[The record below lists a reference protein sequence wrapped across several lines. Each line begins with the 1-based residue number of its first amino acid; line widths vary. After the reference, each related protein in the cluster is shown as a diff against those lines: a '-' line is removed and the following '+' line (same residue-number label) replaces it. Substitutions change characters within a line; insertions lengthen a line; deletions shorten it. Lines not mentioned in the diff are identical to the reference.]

1 MTLALVRHGRTAW
14 NLERRLQ
21 GRSDIALDA
30 HGELQAHAAGRLL
43 ARAQWGRVVTSPL
56 TRAAQTASIIWSY
69 LGSPAGAELNAL
81 VGAHAR
87 SPIGSFSAPD
97 SCSPTASRS
106 APDAGSPIASPTA
119 SGIASPTASGTA
131 SRSAPD
137 AGSPIASPTAS
148 GTASPAASGTA
159 SPAASG
165 AASPT
170 ASGTASPTTSGTA
183 SHFGVIGPLIEPGL
197 LERDFGEAEGMQV
210 AEAAERWPAG
220 DYPGSETSAALG
232 ERAGAAL
239 TSLLAAPGTAVV
251 VSHGVFLRAGIE
263 AVTGV
268 SCPRI
273 LNGQVVLLERTS
285 GRPTARFLGE

>member
-106 APDAGSPIASPTA
+106 APDAGSPT
-119 SGIASPTASGTA
+119 
-131 SRSAPD
+131 
-137 AGSPIASPTAS
+137 ASPTAS

-159 SPAASG
+159 S
-165 AASPT
+165 
-170 ASGTASPTTSGTA
+170 
-183 SHFGVIGPLIEPGL
+183 HLGVIGPLIEPGL

-273 LNGQVVLLERTS
+273 LNGQVVLIERTS

>member
-106 APDAGSPIASPTA
+106 APDAGSPTGSPT
-119 SGIASPTASGTA
+119 
-131 SRSAPD
+131 
-137 AGSPIASPTAS
+137 
-148 GTASPAASGTA
+148 ASGTA

-170 ASGTASPTTSGTA
+170 ASGTASPTASGTA
-183 SHFGVIGPLIEPGL
+183 SHLGVIGPLIEPGL

>member
-56 TRAAQTASIIWSY
+56 TRAAQTASIIGSY
-69 LGSPAGAELNAL
+69 FGSPTGSQVAPPAGARAVSLTGPHVDPTSDSGVAPTTVSRFL
-81 VGAHAR
+81 
-87 SPIGSFSAPD
+87 SPI
-97 SCSPTASRS
+97 
-106 APDAGSPIASPTA
+106 DAGL
-119 SGIASPTASGTA
+119 G
-131 SRSAPD
+131 
-137 AGSPIASPTAS
+137 
-148 GTASPAASGTA
+148 
-159 SPAASG
+159 G
-165 AASPT
+165 AVP
-170 ASGTASPTTSGTA
+170 
-183 SHFGVIGPLIEPGL
+183 FVEPGL

-220 DYPGSETSAALG
+220 DYPGSETAAELS
-232 ERAGAAL
+232 ERAGSAL
-239 TSLLAAPGTAVV
+239 TALLMGPGTAIV

-263 AVTGV
+263 AVTGAG
-268 SCPRI
+268 CPRI

>member
-106 APDAGSPIASPTA
+106 APDTGSP
-119 SGIASPTASGTA
+119 
-131 SRSAPD
+131 
-137 AGSPIASPTAS
+137 
-148 GTASPAASGTA
+148 TASPAASGTA
-159 SPAASG
+159 SP
-165 AASPT
+165 T
-170 ASGTASPTTSGTA
+170 VSGTASPTVSGIA
-183 SHFGVIGPLIEPGL
+183 SHLGVIGPLIEPGL

>member
-69 LGSPAGAELNAL
+69 LGSPAGAELNAP

-106 APDAGSPIASPTA
+106 APDTGSPIASPAA
-119 SGIASPTASGTA
+119 SGIASPAT
-131 SRSAPD
+131 
-137 AGSPIASPTAS
+137 
-148 GTASPAASGTA
+148 
-159 SPAASG
+159 
-165 AASPT
+165 
-170 ASGTASPTTSGTA
+170 SGTASPTASGTA
-183 SHFGVIGPLIEPGL
+183 SHFGVIGPLLEPGL

-210 AEAAERWPAG
+210 AEAAERWPAS